1 MLCRHCNTIL
11 AVNQETRTE
20 VFHKAV
26 VFLRLKINLLAK
38 PFKKDVAKCGVH
50 GKKDWNKVVQ
60 EVGRHIRSSGVPKR

>member
-38 PFKKDVAKCGVH
+38 PFKKDVAKF
-50 GKKDWNKVVQ
+50 VQ